1 MEIVADIPLVTCGD
15 LFSANLLLI
24 SQLTA
29 EKSCCNGWVFWVSPN
44 RELPEMSQLF
54 RLVNHN
60 PRFIIY
66 SNYWWLVG
74 DLEHFFPY
82 IGNNH
87 TNWLIFSEGLKPPTR
102 QFVIYSIDE
111 YCYRSWCEIWLKN
124 QLIQLIIAWSWSSC
138 LSHSIAIGLLF
149 NSHSTA
155 IKIAIKS
162 SNRHRNG
169 HSTAISKP
177 PSVRSPA
184 PAAPKAVPARTA
196 LRIPRRRFPW
206 RSTSHDTPKV
216 PWLGGSK
223 WMQPWFIG

>member
-1 MEIVADIPLVTCGD
+1 MEILTDIPLVTCGD

-60 PRFIIY
+60 PRFVIY

-111 YCYRSWCEIWLKN
+111 YCYRSWCEIDMIEKSTDPTYHRM
-124 QLIQLIIAWSWSSC
+124 IVII
-138 LSHSIAIGLLF
+138 LF
-149 NSHSTA
+149 
-155 IKIAIKS
+155 
-162 SNRHRNG
+162 
-169 HSTAISKP
+169 
-177 PSVRSPA
+177 
-184 PAAPKAVPARTA
+184 
-196 LRIPRRRFPW
+196 IPFHCYRP
-206 RSTSHDTPKV
+206 V
-216 PWLGGSK
+216 V
-223 WMQPWFIG
+223 Q